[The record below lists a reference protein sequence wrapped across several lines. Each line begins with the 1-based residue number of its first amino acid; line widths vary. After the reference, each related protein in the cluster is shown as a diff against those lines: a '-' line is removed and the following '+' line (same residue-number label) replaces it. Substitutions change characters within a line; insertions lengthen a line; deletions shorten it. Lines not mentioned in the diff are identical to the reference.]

1 MFDFQTKTVQKSAAS
16 PDVEPGDCSKKR
28 CMPPSSFPISSRLR
42 LFMVSSRRK
51 CSKGLFG
58 ASALMKLHNPVK
70 VLQKEL
76 LQELPTLVNSMS
88 DSVPFSLISLI
99 YRAVSVATA
108 ITTTDL
114 VGGTT
119 IRVRG
124 VAKGSGM
131 IHPSMATS

>member
-1 MFDFQTKTVQKSAAS
+1 
-16 PDVEPGDCSKKR
+16 
-28 CMPPSSFPISSRLR
+28 
-42 LFMVSSRRK
+42 MVSSRRK

-58 ASALMKLHNPVK
+58 ASALMKLHNP
-70 VLQKEL
+70 KEL

-114 VGGTT
+114 VSKSVAVESHVGGTT
-119 IRVRG
+119 IRVGG

>member
-1 MFDFQTKTVQKSAAS
+1 
-16 PDVEPGDCSKKR
+16 
-28 CMPPSSFPISSRLR
+28 
-42 LFMVSSRRK
+42 MVSSRRK

-99 YRAVSVATA
+99 YMAVSVATA

-114 VGGTT
+114 VSKSVAVESHVGGTT
-119 IRVRG
+119 IRVGG